1 MPQSATA
8 AIASLALLLA
18 SGAPAPGQAA
28 TTAPIEIQTVRPGLH
43 LLRGAGANVVAWAG
57 TDGIVVVDSGTAASA
72 QQLLETLGRVSPG
85 PLRFLVNTHWH
96 PEHVGGNPA
105 LHQAGAQ
112 SLAHADT
119 RASMAV
125 SHTIAVDGI
134 EVPAAPREGLPMLT
148 FDDAVSLHL
157 NGDRLDVLHV
167 AGAQGSGDVILWW
180 EAANVV
186 HVGDAHW
193 PGGYPLVNAAGS
205 GSLAGMVASIET
217 VLSRADA
224 RTAIVPGHGPVSDR
238 AELAAYRDMLV
249 AVGSRVRELIEKG
262 RGVEEVLAAH
272 PTAPYDER
280 YALGAVSAERFLRT
294 LYADLTGRH

>member
-1 MPQSATA
+1 MPQPATA
-8 AIASLALLLA
+8 TIASLLLLLA
-18 SGAPAPGQAA
+18 PGAPAWGQSAA
-28 TTAPIEIQTVRPGLH
+28 TAPIEIQTVRPGLH

-57 TDGIVVVDSGTAASA
+57 ADGILVVDSGRAESA
-72 QQLLETLGRVSPG
+72 PQLLEALGRVSPE

-105 LHQAGAQ
+105 LHQAGAR
-112 SLAHADT
+112 SVAHVDT
-119 RASMAV
+119 RALMAV
-125 SHTIAVDGI
+125 SHVIAVDGI
-134 EVPAAPREGLPMLT
+134 EVPAAPREGMPMLT

-167 AGAQGSGDVILWW
+167 SGAQGSGEVILWW

-186 HVGDAHW
+186 HVGDAQW
-193 PGGYPLVNAAGS
+193 AGGYPLVNVAGG

-224 RTAIVPGHGPVSDR
+224 GTAVVPGHGPVSDR

-249 AVGSRVRELIEKG
+249 AVGSRVRELIEQG
-262 RGVEEVLAAH
+262 RGVDEVLAAQ
-272 PTAPYDER
+272 PTAPYDDR
-280 YALGAVSAERFLRT
+280 YALGPVSAERFVRT
-294 LYADLTGRH
+294 LYADLTGRR

>member
-186 HVGDAHW
+186 HVGDAQW

>member
-249 AVGSRVRELIEKG
+249 AVGSRVRELIEQG